1 MTPNNLISAF
11 LPSGLTVL
19 PELLVRDCGHTSPCL
34 LPFGIANEPKGLTP
48 FYLERTDRITL
59 GIRFPNHKTYASVL
73 LSNQVD
79 EKLIMSQMGHTDI
92 ATTRNI
98 YYFNRNSEDERKK
111 IISKA
116 INF

>member
-19 PELLVRDCGHTSPCL
+19 PELLVRDCGHTSPRL

-59 GIRFPNHKTYASVL
+59 GIRFPNHKTYASVHKGDAVLNYCFALCAL
-73 LSNQVD
+73 L
-79 EKLIMSQMGHTDI
+79 L
-92 ATTRNI
+92 
-98 YYFNRNSEDERKK
+98 
-111 IISKA
+111 
-116 INF
+116 